1 MYISVEVC
9 FVGLVFVSVDV
20 EAVCSVPC
28 VVDFVVVVC
37 LMVSR
42 IALWQATVS
51 EFSVFVLF

>member
-1 MYISVEVC
+1 MYFSVEWYVWIRVYISVEVC

-37 LMVSR
+37 V
-42 IALWQATVS
+42 
-51 EFSVFVLF
+51 